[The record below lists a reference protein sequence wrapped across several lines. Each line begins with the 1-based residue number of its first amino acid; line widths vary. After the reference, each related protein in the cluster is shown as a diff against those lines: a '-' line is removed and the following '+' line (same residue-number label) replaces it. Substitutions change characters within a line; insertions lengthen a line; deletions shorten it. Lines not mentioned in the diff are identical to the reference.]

1 MTQRG
6 RATRP
11 TGRPRGGEAPRGGDA
26 TARRNRL
33 RTVIE
38 PVVAGAGY
46 DLEDLSVSRAGRRH
60 VVRVI
65 VDADGGISLDAVAE
79 VSRAVSAALDDA
91 EAAGGDIVAGEY
103 QLEVSSP
110 GVDRPLT
117 LPRHWRRNV
126 GRLVKVT
133 VRSVAAV
140 PGQRAEQ
147 PAGDRQ
153 VSGRVVEADDERVVL
168 ETDAGRAEYGHAEL
182 GPGRVQVEFSRLDE
196 IHEPDEIDDDED
208 DVEDEER

>member
-6 RATRP
+6 RAAGRSTGGRRP
-11 TGRPRGGEAPRGGDA
+11 GGPPREDLG
-26 TARRNRL
+26 ARRLRL

-38 PVVAGAGY
+38 PVLRDAGY
-46 DLEDLSVSRAGRRH
+46 DLEELTVSRAGRRH

-65 VDADGGISLDAVAE
+65 IDGDGRVSLDAVADA
-79 VSRAVSAALDDA
+79 SRAVSAALDKA
-91 EAAGGDIVAGEY
+91 EESDGDLIAGEY

-133 VRSVAAV
+133 VRDAAGERPVVARVVAA
-140 PGQRAEQ
+140 
-147 PAGDRQ
+147 D
-153 VSGRVVEADDERVVL
+153 
-168 ETDAGRAEYGHAEL
+168 DAGVTFDLAGGTVTWGHPEL
-182 GPGRVQVEFSRLDE
+182 GPGRVQIEFNRPGD
-196 IHEPDEIDDDED
+196 EPDEIDYDEIDDEID
-208 DVEDEER
+208 DEEDVEGEER